1 VRIVSTGLHVCFLA
15 RGGAGWADATLM
27 CRVSGSPPPALFGRN
42 RGDLR
47 MSLASRKK
55 NMTWIAIFLMIA
67 AMAMYVLSDDESL
80 PPQELE
86 ERSGS
91 LAVLLAEA

>member
-1 VRIVSTGLHVCFLA
+1 MGQCKAIVTCC
-15 RGGAGWADATLM
+15 GGAT
-27 CRVSGSPPPALFGRN
+27 RALFGRQW
-42 RGDLR
+42 GEWK

-55 NMTWIAIFLMIA
+55 SMTWIAIFLMIA

-86 ERSGS
+86 ERTGAVA
-91 LAVLLAEA
+91 LALGRV

>member
-1 VRIVSTGLHVCFLA
+1 
-15 RGGAGWADATLM
+15 
-27 CRVSGSPPPALFGRN
+27 
-42 RGDLR
+42 

-55 NMTWIAIFLMIA
+55 SMTWIAIFLMIA

-86 ERSGS
+86 ERTG
-91 LAVLLAEA
+91 AVALTLGRV

>member
-1 VRIVSTGLHVCFLA
+1 
-15 RGGAGWADATLM
+15 
-27 CRVSGSPPPALFGRN
+27 
-42 RGDLR
+42 

>member
-1 VRIVSTGLHVCFLA
+1 MFFGTGRCRLGQCKAIVTCC
-15 RGGAGWADATLM
+15 GGTTRAF
-27 CRVSGSPPPALFGRN
+27 FGCKW
-42 RGDLR
+42 GEWK

-55 NMTWIAIFLMIA
+55 SMTWIAIFLMMA

-86 ERSGS
+86 ERTG
-91 LAVLLAEA
+91 AVVLGLGRV

>member
-1 VRIVSTGLHVCFLA
+1 
-15 RGGAGWADATLM
+15 
-27 CRVSGSPPPALFGRN
+27 
-42 RGDLR
+42 

-55 NMTWIAIFLMIA
+55 SMTWIAIFLMTA

-86 ERSGS
+86 ERTGAVA
-91 LAVLLAEA
+91 LALGRV